1 MSSINPNNINILY
14 PIAGQDNDTQG
25 FRNNFRSIKDNFT
38 QASTEITA
46 LQGTA
51 ARSPQIRYQGDIL
64 TNPVDIPASP
74 SALGV
79 KGQIAFDS
87 SHLYVCTSTNN
98 WLALANVNVGS
109 FLSTYTGTVS
119 TTNIISPSGTSGNIT
134 INPDGNG
141 DVIFPATT
149 ELFIQ
154 SGATSANVYSGALV
168 VTGGVGMVGDLNIGG
183 NLLSTG
189 SRIDASFQYNAPT
202 TNFYYSISGNV
213 YRFVLDPTGAITN
226 GTVVLP
232 VTTVNGTIIRVSSTQ
247 TITNFQTLPGSGATL
262 VPSANITLTGG
273 TCVEY
278 LYHSTESKW
287 YKVS

>member
-38 QASTEITA
+38 QAATEITS
-46 LQGTA
+46 LQNSA
-51 ARSPQIRYQGDIL
+51 ARAPQIRYSGDII
-64 TNPVDIPASP
+64 TNSVDIPIS
-74 SALGV
+74 STALGV

-87 SHLYVCTSTNN
+87 THLYVCTSTNN
-98 WLALANVNVGS
+98 WLTLANTGDVSANTV
-109 FLSTYTGTVS
+109 TTGTL
-119 TTNIISPSGTSGNIT
+119 T
-134 INPDGNG
+134 
-141 DVIFPATT
+141 
-149 ELFIQ
+149 
-154 SGATSANVYSGALV
+154 
-168 VTGGVGMVGDLNIGG
+168 
-183 NLLSTG
+183 STG
-189 SRIDASFQYNAPT
+189 SRVDASFQYNAPT
-202 TNFYYSISGNV
+202 TNFYYTVNSNV

-247 TITNFQTLPGSGATL
+247 TVTNLQTLPGAGATL
-262 VPSANITLTGG
+262 VPSANVTLTGG